1 MKLTHGTHTPRLL
14 LSIVLIALVSCA
26 SPTRPNPDGAG
37 TTGSSQVEASASSA
51 PRFAPDGPNA
61 EEYGAAEGYPIKV
74 IFRAR
79 FFVGMFSHYDQ
90 SRSRWRSTGQRS

>member
-61 EEYGAAEGYPIKV
+61 EEYGATEGYPIKV
-74 IFRAR
+74 SFRAR